1 MGVGLYNKLKK
12 AFKAI
17 GERVGIFA
25 KKAMNALPKIASVG
39 HDVISKVSPI
49 LSNVIPGSGLVLNT
63 IDNGLSYANKFA
75 NSLRNNG
82 IGKSLI
88 KEID

>member
-17 GERVGIFA
+17 GQRIGGFA
-25 KKAMNALPKIASVG
+25 KKAMNVMPKVVDVG
-39 HDVISKVSPI
+39 KKVIGAVSPI
-49 LSNVIPGSGLVLNT
+49 LSNAIPGSGLVLNG
-63 IDNGLSYANKFA
+63 IDKGLDFVGNFSKG
-75 NSLRNNG
+75 LRGNG